1 MPQPSPIFQ
10 LLSYQANNGKNYYDE
25 WIDSLDRNVRF
36 DILAQVKKIEVG
48 LGWQKELGE
57 KLWELKIDVGP
68 GYRVYFCRDGA
79 EVILLLAGSEKNDR
93 RELLRSPE
101 SLYGRS
107 KYTNT
112 RGKERNM
119 PFISH
124 EDLMKK
130 YLAKPEDAVLYLN
143 ACLKD
148 GNPWLIA
155 DAFRLVEKIHGT
167 SQNFRITFEREEAPP
182 GRTARKNRILHTAPK
197 PLRAPAKR
205 TRRVAV

>member
-79 EVILLLAGSEKNDR
+79 EVILLLAGSD
-93 RELLRSPE
+93 
-101 SLYGRS
+101 
-107 KYTNT
+107 
-112 RGKERNM
+112 
-119 PFISH
+119 
-124 EDLMKK
+124 KK
-130 YLAKPEDAVLYLN
+130 RQKRT
-143 ACLKD
+143 
-148 GNPWLIA
+148 IA
-155 DAFRLVEKIHGT
+155 L
-167 SQNFRITFEREEAPP
+167 
-182 GRTARKNRILHTAPK
+182 ARKLIREIEEHKHTRK
-197 PLRAPAKR
+197 G
-205 TRRVAV
+205 T